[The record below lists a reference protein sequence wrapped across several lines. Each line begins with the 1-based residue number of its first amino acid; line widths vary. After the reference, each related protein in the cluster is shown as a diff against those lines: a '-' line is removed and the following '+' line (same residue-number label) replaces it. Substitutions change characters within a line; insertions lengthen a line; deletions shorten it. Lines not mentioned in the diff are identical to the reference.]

1 VNWEIIHLGE
11 TESTNRWLKEHD
23 LTANTVVWTDY
34 QTAGRG
40 CGSNTWESERGK
52 NLLFSMMVHP
62 SDIPATRQFSI
73 SMAVSMTIADVM
85 KEYFDGVS
93 IKWPNDI
100 YWNDRKLC
108 GILIEHQL
116 SGTFIRQSII
126 GVGLNVNQTVFTSD
140 APNPVSMCQIVGYEL
155 DCQEVLQ
162 KILERFSLEDIDADR
177 YRTLLYRKNGFYT
190 YCDTEGQ
197 FEAELVTVEDDGHL
211 LLRDRNGRQ
220 RRYAF
225 KEVAFLIEN

>member
-1 VNWEIIHLGE
+1 
-11 TESTNRWLKEHD
+11 
-23 LTANTVVWTDY
+23 
-34 QTAGRG
+34 
-40 CGSNTWESERGK
+40 
-52 NLLFSMMVHP
+52 
-62 SDIPATRQFSI
+62 
-73 SMAVSMTIADVM
+73 MAVSMTIADVM

-211 LLRDRNGRQ
+211 LLRDRDGRQ